1 MLIEGLLTKRVPI
14 VTADR
19 QTMETLQK
27 ARGGFELGPVDSGAP
42 NRGSGG
48 AFRKE
53 DVDFR
58 DAFVAEQRAL
68 RKSGEIAKILKEFD
82 FVYDEKF
89 MNISGDEACKL

>member
-1 MLIEGLLTKRVPI
+1 LPEP
-14 VTADR
+14 ACC
-19 QTMETLQK
+19 
-27 ARGGFELGPVDSGAP
+27 GAP

-53 DVDFR
+53 DADFR
-58 DAFVAEQRAL
+58 DAFVVEQRAL

-82 FVYDEKF
+82 FVYDEQY